1 MSFDLGVSE
10 ITDELNEE
18 PSWKTWES
26 EENDP
31 IPGIEDDDLACVCAA
46 RAGEKGARAELAKR
60 FTGLII
66 SVVRKHN
73 HDWLREEDLVQ
84 EGMAGLFVAL
94 ERFDTS
100 RGNKFGTYAH
110 WWIRDYVQRAQEL
123 HRGPVRIP
131 HSAYRT
137 MCAAAAAGDNSAF
150 PMEFSL
156 SADEDGDYTTLE
168 KNYSDNNSTESVD
181 HLVHTQS
188 MACLLQGIMNEL
200 PERQK
205 DILAH
210 RFGMGNF
217 DECTL
222 DDMANEYQVT
232 RERVRQIQEA
242 GIKALRRALE
252 KRGINSE
259 AALS

>member
-10 ITDELNEE
+10 FIEELNEE
-18 PSWKTWES
+18 SLWNECGS
-26 EENDP
+26 EENDLAAA
-31 IPGIEDDDLACVCAA
+31 IYDDDLSCVCAA

-60 FTGLII
+60 FTGLVI

-84 EGMAGLFVAL
+84 EGMAGLFMAL
-94 ERFDTS
+94 DRFDTS

-110 WWIRDYVQRAQEL
+110 WWIRDFVQRAQEL

-156 SADEDGDYTTLE
+156 SADNDGNYTGVEESCL
-168 KNYSDNNSTESVD
+168 NNTSTESVD

-188 MACLLQGIMNEL
+188 MACLLQGVMDEL

-222 DDMANEYQVT
+222 DEMANEYQVT

-242 GIKALRRALE
+242 GIKALRQALE
-252 KRGINSE
+252 KRGITRD
-259 AALS
+259 AALN